1 MSDAESDPAPASPEI
16 SKEELRLAM
25 KAFRKRLKLTQLDEE
40 SRLGYGPM
48 SSGNQYNIAA
58 IRPPDTYP
66 KAVWKALAEQGKLRH
81 DGGGLYS
88 LVQRQVLSKIIE
100 SITDPPARTLP
111 RCDGFLAARTHR
123 ARTGR

>member
-1 MSDAESDPAPASPEI
+1 MSDAEPKPESTAPEI
-16 SKEELRLAM
+16 PKEELHLAM

-66 KAVWKALAEQGKLRH
+66 KAVWQALAEQGKLRRE
-81 DGGGLYS
+81 GGGLYS
-88 LVQRQVLSKIIE
+88 LVE
-100 SITDPPARTLP
+100 
-111 RCDGFLAARTHR
+111 
-123 ARTGR
+123 